1 MPVEIPKDGPANAS
15 VVPDHPTAGPD
26 YGVAMDRCA
35 TSRLRN
41 AGIPEPGET
50 DLPYLDARN
59 AGTLGTSFD
68 DQSGERC
75 WGPADPDYW
84 RP

>member
-1 MPVEIPKDGPANAS
+1 
-15 VVPDHPTAGPD
+15 
-26 YGVAMDRCA
+26 MDRCA

-59 AGTLGTSFD
+59 ARTLGTSFD
-68 DQSGERC
+68 DQSGERG
-75 WGPADPDYW
+75 WGPAAPDYW